1 MTISNVNLQELLDL
15 EVLEEG
21 LYRGISWDLGFP
33 AVFGGQVLGQALV
46 AAYKTVNKDQ
56 YAHSFHSYFLLP
68 GDASKPIV
76 YDVEVVREGRSFSTR
91 RVKAIQHGKT
101 IFYMTASFQLEQPGL
116 SHQYGNLPR
125 LPDPDSLDHDID
137 LFAKKHSPLSPELS
151 KTLEYHKPI
160 DIKTVNIKEC
170 FGAAVVE
177 PERFIW
183 MRSRHAI
190 RDELIMHQAALAY
203 ASDYHFLSTALQ
215 AHPIHSQDPRLR
227 MATIDHAVWFHKPL
241 DFNQWHIYHTQS
253 PFSGNSRALVK
264 GQFFTASG
272 EIVATTMQEG
282 MIRIKE

>member
-1 MTISNVNLQELLDL
+1 MSLSNITLQELFNL
-15 EVLEEG
+15 ETLEEG
-21 LYRGISWDLGFP
+21 LYRGNSWDLGFP

-46 AAYKTVNKDQ
+46 AAYKTVKQEQ

-116 SHQYGNLPR
+116 SHQYGNLPD
-125 LPDPDSLDHDID
+125 LPHPDTLDHDID

-151 KTLEYHKPI
+151 RTLEYHKPI
-160 DIKTVNIKEC
+160 DIKTVNIKES
-170 FGAAVVE
+170 FGADVVT

-183 MRSRHAI
+183 MRSRHTI
-190 RDELIMHQAALAY
+190 KDDIIMHQAALAY

-215 AHPIHSQDPRLR
+215 AHPIHSQDHRLR
-227 MATIDHAVWFHKPL
+227 MATIDHAVWFHLPF
-241 DFNQWHIYHTQS
+241 DFNHWHIYHTQS

-264 GQFFTASG
+264 GEFVNESGQIIAS
-272 EIVATTMQEG
+272 TMQEG